1 MQDNQDTDIQNQQLP
16 PISPEAKQIEDKEDR
31 DTREEVF
38 RIRLQKERQR
48 TEGEAKK
55 AESLAKELEELK
67 KKFDSGKATS
77 KESLEYA
84 STENVMEES
93 KQKGIPHEALPGIIE
108 EHMQIQ
114 KLQSNV
120 ADASEKDPELKAL
133 LNDPNSLKKVS
144 AEELMLLKH
153 LDNAPAV
160 FKHLLKDNRDNE
172 TLKATERA
180 WANGD
185 GGVSFFQFINNLSRQ
200 LDSTAKY
207 PHPPSYS
214 PSPHL
219 DDVGESDAFN
229 LETYIND
236 KY

>member
-1 MQDNQDTDIQNQQLP
+1 MQDLDNQDIQDQPNEGSNYAP
-16 PISPEAKQIEDKEDR
+16 APNNDR
-31 DTREEVF
+31 EKLEETF
-38 RIRLQKERQR
+38 KNRLKVERQKA
-48 TEGEAKK
+48 EAESKK
-55 AESLAKELEELK
+55 AESLAKELKELK
-67 KKFDSGKATS
+67 SKFDRGTATS
-77 KESLEYA
+77 AQSSEYV
-84 STENVMEES
+84 STENKIEES
-93 KQKGIPHEALPGIIE
+93 KQQGIPHEALPGIIE

-114 KLQSNV
+114 KLQASV

-133 LNDPNSLKKVS
+133 LADPTSLQKVS

-160 FKHLLKDNRDNE
+160 FKHLLKDPRDLQ

-180 WANGD
+180 WGNGD

-214 PSPHL
+214 PSVSL
-219 DDVGESDAFN
+219 DDVGTSDSF
-229 LETYIND
+229 ETGNYINE
-236 KY
+236 KYK